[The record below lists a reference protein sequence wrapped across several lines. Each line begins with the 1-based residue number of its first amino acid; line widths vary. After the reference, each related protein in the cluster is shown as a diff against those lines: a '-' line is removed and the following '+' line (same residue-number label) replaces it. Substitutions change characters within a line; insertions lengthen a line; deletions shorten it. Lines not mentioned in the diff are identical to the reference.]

1 VNFTRPSL
9 RQLFYS
15 FSKRKMSTD
24 SLEMKNRLVWV
35 DLEMTGLDDNIHHI
49 IEAAC
54 LITDKD
60 LNIVAEGPNVIIHQP
75 EEILNLMDDWCTKT
89 HGESGLSEAVRKSTV
104 SIEMARQE
112 ILNFVKEH
120 TLPGQSVLA
129 GNSVGEDKRFL
140 LRYMPQLIKHLHYR
154 IVDVSSVKELCRR
167 WYPEVLAHAPVKSL
181 KHRAMDD
188 IRESIDELK
197 FYRNEIFKS

>member
-1 VNFTRPSL
+1 
-9 RQLFYS
+9 
-15 FSKRKMSTD
+15 
-24 SLEMKNRLVWV
+24 
-35 DLEMTGLDDNIHHI
+35 MTGLDDNIHHI

-188 IRESIDELK
+188 IRESINELK

>member
-1 VNFTRPSL
+1 MGKTTAMQTIVNFTRPSL

-89 HGESGLSEAVRKSTV
+89 HRVR
-104 SIEMARQE
+104 SIRSCEKKYCQYRNGSARNLKFCKRAH
-112 ILNFVKEH
+112 ITRTKC
-120 TLPGQSVLA
+120 
-129 GNSVGEDKRFL
+129 VGRKL
-140 LRYMPQLIKHLHYR
+140 
-154 IVDVSSVKELCRR
+154 VKELCRR

-188 IRESIDELK
+188 IRESINELK